1 MSRVKKLHQWKERLR
16 DRARTVSFGRFLWR
30 RFLDDRLFQAAA
42 SLAYTTVFALVPL
55 AIVVFG
61 VLSAFPAFNEW
72 KDALTDFIFTNF
84 VPGAARSVQN
94 YLNRS
99 LEDLASSPWPV
110 WSRWWPRC

>member
-1 MSRVKKLHQWKERLR
+1 MSRVNKLHQWKERLR

-42 SLAYTTVFALVPL
+42 SLAYTTVFAPVPL

-72 KDALTDFIFTNF
+72 KDALTDFIFNNF
-84 VPGAARSVQN
+84 VLARRVRCRTISTV
-94 YLNRS
+94 RWRTW
-99 LEDLASSPWPV
+99 ASSPWPV